1 MHLLKEAGVQEEMY
15 ADKHGTVEIAWW
27 IARNLAGELKKIGCK
42 VSVIERYPM
51 KNGMIAERT
60 PL

>member
-1 MHLLKEAGVQEEMY
+1 MY
-15 ADKHGTVEIAWW
+15 AILDDTVEIAWW
-27 IARNLAGELKKIGCK
+27 IAEDLAGELKKIGCK